1 MSGSPTMA
9 GKPPKAMS
17 SRLLTMKFMQRA
29 AASSPLSSPSTPD
42 QPSAKRQKTRPDD
55 SPLAGFDVNALANQ
69 KAIETAL
76 ASEEAKRQIA
86 LDKQASE
93 AGDTRWVLN
102 FERNGSETGPVR
114 GNLKIQQASFS
125 AIDRDSA
132 ATPRVIYQ
140 AEEASDNAIFAGRRS
155 FGKFNRKLEKL
166 QDPEG
171 DDSSDSDSDN
181 DSGEQEDAEGS
192 NSDDDD
198 PTSQLMKTARD
209 EAAKKLKAERKSKR
223 KAEKAELLRLA
234 EKRKKKNVKLN
245 NLTSISG
252 GTSGASKGTCYKCG
266 ETGHFLAD
274 CPKGKK
280 RGRTDDDGDRPRSSN
295 KSRKSG

>member
-1 MSGSPTMA
+1 MA

-42 QPSAKRQKTRPDD
+42 QPSAKRQKTRADD

-69 KAIETAL
+69 KAIESAL

-102 FERNGSETGPVR
+102 FEQNGSDKGPGR

-132 ATPRVIYQ
+132 ATPRVFYQ
-140 AEEASDNAIFAGRRS
+140 AVETSDNAIFAGRRS

-171 DDSSDSDSDN
+171 DDSDDSDSD
-181 DSGEQEDAEGS
+181 DDGEPEDAEDS

-223 KAEKAELLRLA
+223 KAEKAELLRLS
-234 EKRKKKNVKLN
+234 EIRKKKNVKLN

-252 GTSGASKGTCYKCG
+252 GNGASKGTCYKCG